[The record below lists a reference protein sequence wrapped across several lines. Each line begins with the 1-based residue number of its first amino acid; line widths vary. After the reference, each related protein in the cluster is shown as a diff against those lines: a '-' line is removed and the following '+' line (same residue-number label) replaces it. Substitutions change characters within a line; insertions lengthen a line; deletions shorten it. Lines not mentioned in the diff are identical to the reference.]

1 MVKWH
6 LTKGDTLVYYFKYV
20 GEVPLGL
27 LFFCINLPSVMGGF
41 FMEKTMP
48 FDSEG
53 NFTRVHNWDE
63 DRQNDIDI
71 ASDRMDEEFD
81 NYADGL
87 NDCLLRDGRSTMTG
101 DLRMGNFQIKNVA
114 KGTVNSDV
122 VNKEQLDKVS
132 TDLDELFR
140 SLINQVWE
148 IGDIKAS
155 VKEDNHGSWF
165 LCDGQAIS
173 RVTYSKLFEIIG
185 TNFGEGD
192 GVTTFNL
199 PDYRGKFLRGL
210 GGNSE
215 KDIYTAQKE
224 GLPNISGQVISGVDR
239 GSTSGTSGA
248 FYAEAA
254 GGGWYNE
261 SEGGYTI
268 KFDSSKSNEIYG
280 ASEHVTPENYAV
292 NYFIKAA
299 EEI

>member
-1 MVKWH
+1 
-6 LTKGDTLVYYFKYV
+6 
-20 GEVPLGL
+20 
-27 LFFCINLPSVMGGF
+27 
-41 FMEKTMP
+41 MEKTMP

-63 DRQNDIDI
+63 DRQNNIDI

-140 SLINQVWE
+140 SLINQIWV

-210 GGNSE
+210 GKNSAE
-215 KDIYTAQKE
+215 NIYTLQKE
-224 GLPNISGQVISGVDR
+224 GLPNIKGFMSNWAANIDNGKEDSALY
-239 GSTSGTSGA
+239 GTSADGQRRD
-248 FYAEAA
+248 
-254 GGGWYNE
+254 
-261 SEGGYTI
+261 SGYTANGCSGI
-268 KFDSSKSNEIYG
+268 NLDASRSNSIYG

-292 NYFIKAA
+292 NYFIKVA
-299 EEI
+299 EEE